1 MKKSTT
7 IKYNKADEIL
17 NEIDESADSISIEE
31 HPISNDNAADEAER
45 IRQE

>member
-17 NEIDESADSISIEE
+17 NEIVGSVDSISIEE
-31 HPISNDNAADEAER
+31 NSISNDNAADEAER